1 MSLFLHIDTAL
12 TVASICL
19 STESEVLDLVKNE
32 QPQSHAAW
40 LHPAI
45 QQMML
50 AQKKSLQDLTA
61 ISVSL
66 GPGSY
71 TGLRVGLSS
80 AKGLCYAL
88 QIPLLTIP
96 TTLLL
101 AEAVRQEA
109 TDYILP
115 AIDARRN
122 EIFTAIYDTELREI
136 KAPHALI
143 LTKDSFADVRKTH
156 QLLCCG
162 NCNEKVQELL
172 QDSAIRYSSTMATA
186 KHLLRPA
193 IEKFKLQDFANLSYV
208 EPLYTKEFHSA

>member
-143 LTKDSFADVRKTH
+143 LT
-156 QLLCCG
+156 
-162 NCNEKVQELL
+162 
-172 QDSAIRYSSTMATA
+172 
-186 KHLLRPA
+186 
-193 IEKFKLQDFANLSYV
+193 
-208 EPLYTKEFHSA
+208 